1 MTCLRIAVVA
11 ALLAAPFAVRAGT
24 QAPFKSGA
32 STVAVYTTVTDLK
45 GRLVPD
51 LDRDRFE
58 VYDEGKLQPITAF
71 ANEIQ
76 PITVVMML
84 DRSLSM
90 LGNFALVEEAASAFV
105 DRLLPEDKAKIGSF
119 SDRVQVDPRE
129 FTSDKDVM
137 REILKSQLQPPGP
150 TPLWN
155 ALGVAMTALLHQ
167 QGRRVVLVFTDGM
180 DQPLNGA
187 AHNVTFKDV
196 VRRSEQEDVM
206 IYAIG
211 LAGHVP
217 FAGFG
222 RPDGSG
228 GRGRGGGGGIGGIGG
243 WGGIKNREDKP
254 DPGLQVLAQASGG
267 GYFELTATDDLSP
280 TFERVADELHRQ
292 YLLGFVPQK
301 LDGKAHKL
309 EVRVKGEGLSA
320 RARRTYVAAA
330 ADGSR

>member
-1 MTCLRIAVVA
+1 MKAVAIAAVA
-11 ALLAAPFAVRAGT
+11 ASLLLA

-32 STVAVYTTVTDLK
+32 STVAVFTTVTDEK

-58 VYDEGKLQPITAF
+58 VYDEGRLQTITTF
-71 ANEIQ
+71 ANDVQ

-90 LGNFALVEEAASAFV
+90 IDNFELVEDAASAFV
-105 DRLLPEDKAKIGSF
+105 DRLLPADKARIGSF
-119 SDRVQVDPRE
+119 SDRVQVDPPG
-129 FTSDKDVM
+129 FTSDQDVLRTIIK
-137 REILKSQLQPPGP
+137 RELQPPGP

-180 DQPLNGA
+180 DQPLSRA
-187 AHNVTFKDV
+187 RVTFKEV

-217 FAGFG
+217 FGNFG
-222 RPDGSG
+222 RP
-228 GRGRGGGGGIGGIGG
+228 GRGGGGGIGGLGG
-243 WGGIKNREDKP
+243 WGGRRGGDEDKP

-280 TFERVADELHRQ
+280 TFARVADELHRQ
-292 YLLGFVPQK
+292 YLLGFVPTK
-301 LDGKAHKL
+301 LDGKPHKL
-309 EVRVKGEGLSA
+309 EVRVKGAGLSA
-320 RARRTYVAAA
+320 RARRTYVAA
-330 ADGSR
+330 R

>member
-1 MTCLRIAVVA
+1 MTRPRIAVVA
-11 ALLAAPFAVRAGT
+11 ALLAAPLAVRTPT

-32 STVAVYTTVTDLK
+32 STVAVYTTVTDAT

-51 LDRDRFE
+51 LDRDSFE
-58 VYDEGKLQPITAF
+58 VYDEGRRQTITTF
-71 ANEIQ
+71 ANDVQ

-90 LGNFALVEEAASAFV
+90 LGNFGLVQDAANAFV
-105 DRLLPEDKAKIGSF
+105 DRLLPADKARIGSF
-119 SDRVQVDPRE
+119 SDRVQVDPRD

-137 REILKSQLQPPGP
+137 RGILKTELQPPGP

-155 ALGVAMTALLHQ
+155 ALGVAMTALLHE

-180 DQPLNGA
+180 DQPLNGGT
-187 AHNVTFKDV
+187 HNVSFKDV

-211 LAGHVP
+211 LAGHTA
-217 FAGFG
+217 FGNFG
-222 RPDGSG
+222 RHG
-228 GRGRGGGGGIGGIGG
+228 GRGGGGGIGGIGG
-243 WGGIKNREDKP
+243 WGSRRRAGDEDKP
-254 DPGLQVLAQASGG
+254 DLGLQVLAQASGG

-280 TFERVADELHRQ
+280 TFARVADELHRQ
-292 YLLGFVPQK
+292 YLLGFVPEK

-309 EVRVKGEGLSA
+309 DVHVKGAGLSA
-320 RARRTYVAAA
+320 RARRTYVAA
-330 ADGSR
+330 R

>member
-1 MTCLRIAVVA
+1 MKAAAIAAVA
-11 ALLAAPFAVRAGT
+11 ASLLLA

-32 STVAVYTTVTDLK
+32 STVAVYTTVTDDK

-58 VYDEGKLQPITAF
+58 IYDEGRPQTITTF
-71 ANEIQ
+71 ANDVQ

-90 LGNFALVEEAASAFV
+90 LDNFALVEDAASAFV
-105 DRLLPEDKAKIGSF
+105 DGLLPADKARIGSF
-119 SDRVQVDPRE
+119 ADRVQVDPPD
-129 FTSDKDVM
+129 FTSDRDVL
-137 REILKSQLQPPGP
+137 RTIIKRDLQPAGP

-180 DQPLNGA
+180 DQPIGR

-211 LAGHVP
+211 LAGHL
-217 FAGFG
+217 AFG
-222 RPDGSG
+222 RP
-228 GRGRGGGGGIGGIGG
+228 GIGG
-243 WGGIKNREDKP
+243 WGGWGGRRGREDKP

-267 GYFELTATDDLSP
+267 GYFELTATADLSP
-280 TFERVADELHRQ
+280 TFARVADELHRQ
-292 YLLGFVPQK
+292 YLLGFVPEK

-309 EVRVKGEGLSA
+309 EVRVKGAGLSV
-320 RARRTYVAAA
+320 RARRTYVAA
-330 ADGSR
+330 R